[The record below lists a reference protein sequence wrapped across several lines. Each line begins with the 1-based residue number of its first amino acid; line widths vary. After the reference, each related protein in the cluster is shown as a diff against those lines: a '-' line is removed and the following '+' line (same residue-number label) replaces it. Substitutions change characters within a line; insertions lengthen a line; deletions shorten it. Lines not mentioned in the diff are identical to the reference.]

1 MSHELRF
8 DGRVVL
14 VTGAGGG
21 LGREYALAFASRGA
35 SVVVNDLGGDKK
47 GEGKNSTAADKVV
60 EEIRSCGGK
69 AVADYNSVEEGEK
82 VIQTALDAF
91 GRIDVLINN
100 AGILRDRSFGRT
112 SDHDW
117 DLVHRVHLRGAF
129 KVTRAAWPHMR
140 KQNYGKIIMTS
151 STSGVLGNFGQANYS
166 AAKLGLVGLSN
177 TLSIEGRKYNIHCN
191 SIVPTAASRL
201 THGILPSDV
210 MEALRPEYVAPYVV
224 YLCHESCPETGG
236 VFPIA
241 GGWASQ
247 LRWQESAGAVLFGKG
262 GSVPS
267 PELVRDNWVQVT
279 DWSGQKQPRTQG
291 ALNFPELLARL
302 EEAKASSMS
311 ESSADSMSSN
321 DIVRQLK
328 ALESHFTYT
337 FKNVILYALA
347 VGVKFEEDFSHLKF
361 VYERDDNFGVLP
373 TFGVIPAQ
381 DSIGPLISHAADV
394 AGIPLDP
401 SKFLHGEQ
409 FLELYKPIPTSGTV
423 TNTAEVVDILD
434 KGKGALILVIVITR
448 DDKGEAICS
457 NQFSFYIGGGG
468 GFGGKRH
475 SDHNK
480 PLVATPK
487 RPPDA
492 SIKEKTSRCQALW
505 YRLCGDYNPIHID
518 PQFAQMGGFSTPI
531 LHGLCSFGFAVRHI
545 LKQYADDD
553 VTKFKAVK
561 TRFSKPVIPGQTI
574 QTDMWRDGNRVL
586 FQCKVVENGQVVLS
600 GGYVDLKNVTDSKKA
615 LPNGNA
621 LRSQP
626 LKAEEL
632 KSETLFKEIA
642 QRISDNPDLVKK
654 VKGIFEWNVTKG
666 GKPTGQWIVDLKSGR
681 GSVTV
686 GPCKQGKPDCSI
698 TLDDDDLVSI
708 AKGKANPQQLFINGK
723 LKVKGN
729 IMLTT
734 KLGQIFKEHAKI

>member
-35 SVVVNDLGGDKK
+35 SVVVNDLGGNKK

-82 VIQTALDAF
+82 VVQTALDAF

-140 KQNYGKIIMTS
+140 KQNFGKIIMTS

-224 YLCHESCPETGG
+224 YLCHESCQETGG

-262 GSVPS
+262 GRVPS
-267 PELVRDNWVQVT
+267 PEMVRDNWVQVT
-279 DWSGQKQPRTQG
+279 DWSGQKQRKTQG

-311 ESSADSMSSN
+311 ESSADSMSAN
-321 DIVRQLK
+321 DLVRQLK
-328 ALESHFTYT
+328 ASESHFTYT

-361 VYERDDNFGVLP
+361 VYERHDSFGVLP

-381 DSIGPLISHAADV
+381 V
-394 AGIPLDP
+394 
-401 SKFLHGEQ
+401 
-409 FLELYKPIPTSGTV
+409 
-423 TNTAEVVDILD
+423 
-434 KGKGALILVIVITR
+434 
-448 DDKGEAICS
+448 
-457 NQFSFYIGGGG
+457 
-468 GFGGKRH
+468 
-475 SDHNK
+475 
-480 PLVATPK
+480 
-487 RPPDA
+487 
-492 SIKEKTSRCQALW
+492 
-505 YRLCGDYNPIHID
+505 
-518 PQFAQMGGFSTPI
+518 
-531 LHGLCSFGFAVRHI
+531 
-545 LKQYADDD
+545 
-553 VTKFKAVK
+553 FK
-561 TRFSKPVIPGQTI
+561 I
-574 QTDMWRDGNRVL
+574 
-586 FQCKVVENGQVVLS
+586 
-600 GGYVDLKNVTDSKKA
+600 
-615 LPNGNA
+615 
-621 LRSQP
+621 
-626 LKAEEL
+626 
-632 KSETLFKEIA
+632 
-642 QRISDNPDLVKK
+642 
-654 VKGIFEWNVTKG
+654 
-666 GKPTGQWIVDLKSGR
+666 
-681 GSVTV
+681 
-686 GPCKQGKPDCSI
+686 
-698 TLDDDDLVSI
+698 
-708 AKGKANPQQLFINGK
+708 
-723 LKVKGN
+723 
-729 IMLTT
+729 
-734 KLGQIFKEHAKI
+734 